1 SNEDTD
7 LNYRVVV
14 RNRDQA
20 FNTNL
25 LAGHTWQNIDGYYT
39 TLNGTDANCF
49 SMDVNC
55 TGENNWDTQVYISDL
70 PIFEGYYYKLSFW
83 VGQTDLDDPTFFCAL
98 QQNHEPYGHVG
109 DFDEV
114 DPDDGY
120 YECVIAGSMNSGLT
134 KLFFDGFVIGH
145 YDFSAIELERIT
157 EEDYNEWLAS
167 TGQGGSEENIEDGD
181 EDDSLI
187 FDVTSWSD
195 YNGGWSAD
203 YEATNTYTGDSVSIE
218 LPAAYSGY
226 FGAKYSGIDLEAGT
240 YQLTFDLAVI
250 GMADVEICIRDAE
263 GNAVFEAMGDSGYD
277 PVTNT
282 FTFTIDEAIEG
293 GSLTMVFYTDS
304 SMEGSIG
311 ASNVS
316 VTNISLVELIP
327 VGEDG
332 GLFD

>member
-1 SNEDTD
+1 
-7 LNYRVVV
+7 
-14 RNRDQA
+14 
-20 FNTNL
+20 
-25 LAGHTWQNIDGYYT
+25 
-39 TLNGTDANCF
+39 
-49 SMDVNC
+49 M
-55 TGENNWDTQVYISDL
+55 
-70 PIFEGYYYKLSFW
+70 
-83 VGQTDLDDPTFFCAL
+83 
-98 QQNHEPYGHVG
+98 
-109 DFDEV
+109 
-114 DPDDGY
+114 
-120 YECVIAGSMNSGLT
+120 
-134 KLFFDGFVIGH
+134 
-145 YDFSAIELERIT
+145 RI
-157 EEDYNEWLAS
+157 
-167 TGQGGSEENIEDGD
+167 
-181 EDDSLI
+181 
-187 FDVTSWSD
+187 DVTAWSD

-250 GMADVEICIRDAE
+250 GMADVEICVRDAE

-327 VGEDG
+327 VGED
-332 GLFD
+332 DSED